1 MTEPTAS
8 WGTVDWGRALFAGL
22 VATVAMTVTMALFG
36 MNFVRVLGMML
47 APTATPTAQYF
58 AGGIVHLFTG
68 LFYAVL
74 YAMFFAS
81 VRSWSRAVRGVVY
94 GLAITAIALVTMP
107 IMASMMGAGAA
118 NPCAARATAN
128 NPCNPCAGKE
138 GAGAENPCTP
148 RNPCNPCGP
157 KEAMNPCNPC
167 APKASSNPCN
177 PCSPSGG
184 AGSPYGGA
192 VSLINHLTYGLVL
205 AFLYK
210 GRTVSSI

>member
-8 WGTVDWGRALFAGL
+8 WGTVNWGRALLAGL

-47 APTATPTAQYF
+47 APTASPTAQYF

-107 IMASMMGAGAA
+107 IMASMMGGGAA
-118 NPCAARATAN
+118 NPCAPRATAN
-128 NPCNPCAGKE
+128 PCNTCNPCIRARG
-138 GAGAENPCTP
+138 
-148 RNPCNPCGP
+148 RRGP
-157 KEAMNPCNPC
+157 VRRIL
-167 APKASSNPCN
+167 APHVIPATR
-177 PCSPSGG
+177 
-184 AGSPYGGA
+184 A
-192 VSLINHLTYGLVL
+192 V
-205 AFLYK
+205 
-210 GRTVSSI
+210 RRRP